1 MNGQALQFHQLRH
14 GNHFQQINMVLASKK
29 YQMQKRENCQPTAA
43 NFTFHNINKIRVD
56 KINKSRR
63 KNFIKEKSEDKK
75 MRFDGTQI
83 LMNSNQIVIKITLPI
98 HSMQFL
104 TILAET
110 NKKYPTFA
118 VK

>member
-1 MNGQALQFHQLRH
+1 
-14 GNHFQQINMVLASKK
+14 
-29 YQMQKRENCQPTAA
+29 
-43 NFTFHNINKIRVD
+43 
-56 KINKSRR
+56 
-63 KNFIKEKSEDKK
+63 

-110 NKKYPTFA
+110 NKKYPAFA